1 MITINKALIIENTL
15 DMRQAIRDILEPFF
29 SEIYE
34 ESTYKD
40 AWHTFSIRTPFLVI
54 IELNL
59 DPQELIQDLKLIQS
73 IHRKNPQSHIIVI
86 SASDQNKIRD
96 NAYHSGVTAFLT
108 EPVDTPTLQSLV
120 KNILREAQG
129 QFV

>member
-1 MITINKALIIENTL
+1 MTNKALIVGNAL
-15 DMRQAIRDILEPFF
+15 YMRNVIRDILKPFF

-34 ESTYKD
+34 ESTNRD
-40 AWHTFSIRTPFLVI
+40 AWHTFGIKTPFLVV
-54 IELNL
+54 IELSL
-59 DPQELIQDLKLIQS
+59 DPQESPHDLKLIQS
-73 IHRKNPQSHIIVI
+73 IHGKSPQNHIIVI

-96 NAYHSGVTAFLT
+96 NAYHSGITAFLT

>member
-1 MITINKALIIENTL
+1 MITTNKALVVENEL
-15 DMRQAIRDILEPFF
+15 YMREAIRDILKPFF

-34 ESTYKD
+34 ESTYED
-40 AWHTFSIRTPFLVI
+40 AWHTFSIKTPFLII

-59 DPQELIQDLKLIQS
+59 DPQELLQGLKLIQS
-73 IHRKNPQSHIIVI
+73 IHGKNPQSHIIVL

-96 NAYHSGVTAFLT
+96 NAYHSGITAFLT
-108 EPVDTPTLQSLV
+108 KPVDTHTLQSLI
-120 KNILREAQG
+120 KNILQEAQG